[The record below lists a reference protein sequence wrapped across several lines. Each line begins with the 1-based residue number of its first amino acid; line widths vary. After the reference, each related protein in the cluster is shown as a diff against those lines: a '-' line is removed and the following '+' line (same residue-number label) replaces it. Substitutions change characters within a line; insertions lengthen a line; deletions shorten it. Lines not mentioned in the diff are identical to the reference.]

1 MAYADIM
8 AKVNKFLILMVK
20 YKNLHIS
27 QLPAQTVGEMSTGEQ
42 LSHVGGGKD
51 LSLSSEPEVAVAL
64 A

>member
-1 MAYADIM
+1 MGDAGLVVSEGRED
-8 AKVNKFLILMVK
+8 FL
-20 YKNLHIS
+20 
-27 QLPAQTVGEMSTGEQ
+27 QQWEGERRTRPAQTVGEMSTGEQ